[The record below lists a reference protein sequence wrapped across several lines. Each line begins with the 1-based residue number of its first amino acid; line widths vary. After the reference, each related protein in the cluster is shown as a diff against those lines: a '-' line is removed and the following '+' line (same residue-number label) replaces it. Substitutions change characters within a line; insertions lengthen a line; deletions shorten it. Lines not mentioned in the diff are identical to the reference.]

1 MALNRNDNLCF
12 NLYFL
17 SNQKLEELETT
28 NACVRPYM
36 AQTPIKPV
44 QKPASYWKE
53 RVERGI
59 SSPGTLA
66 QVYLV
71 KFKRYLYP
79 AEFKNGRKL
88 LRLAGVYETMQRSDS

>member
-59 SSPGTLA
+59 SSPGT
-66 QVYLV
+66 
-71 KFKRYLYP
+71 RSTS
-79 AEFKNGRKL
+79 L
-88 LRLAGVYETMQRSDS
+88 LGQIQTISVPSRI